1 MKFSP
6 KGPLR
11 QKILYLK
18 FQLSLFYGITK
29 EVSEVYVLKREYG
42 SLKFFKSIFI
52 YSVMSENDKMYL

>member
-1 MKFSP
+1 MKFFP

-18 FQLSLFYGITK
+18 FQLSLFYGIAK
-29 EVSEVYVLKREYG
+29 EVSKVYVLKREYG